1 MAKAITP
8 SRPRGPFGS
17 VQSDMPPG
25 KSRVRGV
32 KSAKAKGAKSA
43 AIKGATVGRR
53 TRQP

>member
-1 MAKAITP
+1 
-8 SRPRGPFGS
+8 
-17 VQSDMPPG
+17 
-25 KSRVRGV
+25 V